1 MSKIFKAVD
10 GNTAATH
17 VAYAYSE
24 VAAIYPITPSSTM
37 GEMADEWSAQGRKNI
52 FGHPVEVVEMESEAG
67 AAGAVHGSLSAG
79 CLTTTFTAS
88 QGLMLMLPNMHK
100 IAGEMLPAVF
110 HVSARSLACQSL
122 SIFGDHSDVMA
133 ARNTGFALMA
143 SGSVQE
149 IMDLAI
155 VCHLASLKSK
165 ISFLHFFDG
174 FRTSSEVQKIEIVPY
189 ETLAELF
196 EPQYLEDFRKRALNP
211 ERPMMKVGAQNPD
224 VYFQGRETVNKYYA
238 AAPAIVQEYMDK
250 VAKVTGRQ
258 YHLFDYFGAPDAD
271 KVIVIMGSGAETVE
285 ETINYLNKNGYKV
298 GLVKVRLFRPF
309 SVEDLNR
316 VIPQTVKKIAVLD
329 RTKEPGAI
337 GEPLYLDVVSAL
349 KGRDIKIIGGRYG
362 LSSKEFTPAMVKAV
376 YDHLDGAC
384 FHGFTVGIEDDVTH
398 TSLPVGPV
406 LETEP
411 EGTVRCKFWGYGSD
425 GTVGANKNSI
435 TIIGDNTDLYAQG
448 YFEYD
453 SKKSGGVTISH
464 LRFGKYPI
472 KSEYLLN
479 TVDFVALH
487 KPAYIGRYDI
497 LEGVRDGGIFL
508 LNSPWKKE
516 EVFEHLTE
524 DMQKT
529 IIEKKIKVYNI
540 DAFKIAQEV
549 GLKNRINTIMQVC
562 FFKISGVLPEEQAID
577 LIKKAIYKTYHKKG
591 EDVVKMNLAAVDR
604 ALAALEEV
612 PVPQKITKSA
622 PVPRLIPEDAD
633 DFAKNIIEPIMHFK
647 GNTIPVSKMPFDGR
661 IPTDTAKLE
670 KRGVAE
676 LVPRWLPEHCIQ
688 CNQCSF
694 VCPHAAIRPKQIHP
708 DDLKNAPAT
717 FSTLISN
724 TKNDKNLRYRLQVYI
739 EDCVGCGVCVETCPT
754 KEKALVLVPIEEERA
769 AGQNENEKF
778 FENLPD
784 SYLDG
789 VKVDTVKGS
798 QFLTPLFEFS
808 GACAGCGETPYVKLA
823 TQLFGDRMIIANAT
837 GCSSIYG
844 GTFPISPYAKNK
856 EGKGPAWAN
865 SLFEDNAEYGFGM
878 RLAVDTIR
886 RELWAS
892 IQAAISAGT
901 MPELVEAFQKLMEL
915 WNDKGEQ
922 VRNVAKKIRELLPK
936 ALAKNDV
943 AKPYLTK
950 VAEFQDYLI
959 DKSIW
964 CIGGDGWAYDIG
976 YGGLDHVIAMNRN
989 VNLLVLDTE
998 VYSNTGGQAS
1008 KATPTGSRAKFASS
1022 GKKTVKK
1029 DLGRMAMSYG
1039 YVYVASVAMGAN
1051 MNQCLK
1057 AFMEAEAYEGPSL
1070 IIAYSPCINH
1080 GIDMSKSQQE
1090 EKLAVDT
1097 GYWILYR
1104 YNPMLAKEGKNPFIL
1119 DSKEPKLDYETF
1131 LKNEIRYRSVLQ
1143 DYPDI
1148 AKKLFVQAAEEAK
1161 KRFAYYKKLAEG

>member
-165 ISFLHFFDG
+165 IPFLHFFDG

-271 KVIVIMGSGAETVE
+271 KVIVIMGSGAETAE

-717 FSTLISN
+717 FTTLISN